1 MPCHSKKSAK
11 FQLFLNTEIWALCFV
26 LVCQE
31 IPFFTIRLFK
41 LIKFNKASRDYSI
54 YFYVAKNFILC
65 IFEIYR
71 IIIIF
76 YYHRKHSGGESS
88 SPKHLETIGSMQV
101 SNKTNQPSSNPI
113 EKKSIFTKLSN
124 KIFTIR
130 MQPTESMEYINLT

>member
-1 MPCHSKKSAK
+1 MPNHSKKSAK
-11 FQLFLNTEIWALCFV
+11 FRIFLGTEIWALCFI

-41 LIKFNKASRDYSI
+41 LIIFSNSASRDYSI

-76 YYHRKHSGGESS
+76 YYHRKHSGESS
-88 SPKHLETIGSMQV
+88 SIKHRETIGSIQV
-101 SNKTNQPSSNPI
+101 SNKMNQPSSSPI
-113 EKKSIFTKLSN
+113 ENKSIIKKLSN
-124 KIFTIR
+124 KIFIR
-130 MQPTESMEYINLT
+130 MQPTESMEFINFT